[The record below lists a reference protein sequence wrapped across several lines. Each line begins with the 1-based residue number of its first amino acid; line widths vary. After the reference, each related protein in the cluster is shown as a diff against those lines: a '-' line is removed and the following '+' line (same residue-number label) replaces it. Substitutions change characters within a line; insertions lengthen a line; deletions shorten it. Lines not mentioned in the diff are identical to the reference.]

1 MKRVLSM
8 IKRCL
13 LIVTYAIITFVIL
26 IEVGEK
32 NKITTYNISG
42 ISSLQSSHLVTE
54 YVPKV
59 EEIVEEAVQL
69 HKYRLT
75 SYYPGDSCESG
86 HCTGSGL
93 CTDDFQVNEFGWYT
107 YKGKIVLAAATT
119 YLQNKFGVKENKL
132 YFKYYD
138 EVTLTIDGV
147 PYQGIILDTCGACY
161 KAEKIDLY
169 VQNKASVIDRG
180 YLGRNMISLEVT
192 KKK

>member
-13 LIVTYAIITFVIL
+13 LIITYAIITFVIL

>member
-8 IKRCL
+8 IKRELFVVAYITVML
-13 LIVTYAIITFVIL
+13 LMLV
-26 IEVGEK
+26 EVGEV
-32 NKITTYNISG
+32 NKITTYNIAG

-59 EEIVEEAVQL
+59 EEVVEEAVEL

-75 SYYPGDSCESG
+75 SYYPGDSCNSG

-93 CTDDFQVNEFGWYT
+93 CTNDFQVNEYGWYT
-107 YKGKIVLAAATT
+107 YDGKIVLAAATT

-169 VQNKASVIDRG
+169 VQNKESVTDRG
-180 YLGRNMISLEVT
+180 YQGKNMISLEVT

>member
-13 LIVTYAIITFVIL
+13 IIVTYAIITFVIL

-42 ISSLQSSHLVTE
+42 INSLQSSHLVTE

-59 EEIVEEAVQL
+59 EEIIEEAVQL